1 MSVLNP
7 TTIITLLK
15 QGNPRAAAQQLIQT
29 TYANDPMML
38 QIYQMGVNGNVQGLE
53 QFARQYF
60 GQQGRDF
67 DAEFNAMM
75 SDIKRLQ

>member
-1 MSVLNP
+1 MQVLSP

-38 QIYQMGVNGNVQGLE
+38 QIYQMGINGNTQALE

-67 DAEFNAMM
+67 DKEFASMM
-75 SDIKRLQ
+75 ADIKRLQ